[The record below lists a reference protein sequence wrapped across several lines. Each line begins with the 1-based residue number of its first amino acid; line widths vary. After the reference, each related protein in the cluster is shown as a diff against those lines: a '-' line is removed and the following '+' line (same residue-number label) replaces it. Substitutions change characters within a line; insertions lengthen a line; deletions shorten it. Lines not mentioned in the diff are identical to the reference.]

1 MPYFSGEKM
10 TGGYGGPDIINS
22 CSINVNKG
30 EIVTILGPNGAGKST
45 AMKAMLGMLNLHQG
59 KVTFNDTD
67 ISNLSPQ
74 DRVRKGI
81 SFVPQTRNVFTGMS
95 VEENLEMG
103 AYIRDENFQDTL
115 NEIYKLFPILKE
127 KRKQFAGE
135 LSGGQ
140 RQQVAL
146 GRALMIKPS
155 VLMLDEPT
163 AGVDVELRKNLWENM
178 KSLNNQGVTIILTTH
193 YLEEAEEMCTRIGI
207 LNKGNLVALDSTKNL
222 LNKIQTKKVTL
233 KIDKKIEI
241 KKKLDFGVA
250 DVVVAI
256 PNDWIDVQTVAD
268 LEEVSFDFRDK
279 KNTSLRVATKYPNL
293 TNNFLVSKGITQY
306 KLVPSL
312 GATETYPFI
321 GSAEIITDITS
332 TGKTLKDNNLRVLK
346 DGCILNSQACL
357 LISKKKAATLR
368 PFLNS
373 LI

>member
-10 TGGYGGPDIINS
+10 TGGYGGADIINS

-45 AMKAMLGMLNLHQG
+45 AMKAMLGMLNLRQG

-81 SFVPQTRNVFTGMS
+81 SFVPQSKNVFTGMS

-115 NEIYKLFPILKE
+115 NEIYKLFPMLKE

-163 AGVDVELRKNLWENM
+163 AGVAPKVMDELFKHIIKVRETGVAILMVEQNARQALSIADRGYVLVTGEN
-178 KSLNNQGVTIILTTH
+178 KFSGTGK
-193 YLEEAEEMCTRIGI
+193 E
-207 LNKGNLVALDSTKNL
+207 L
-222 LNKIQTKKVTL
+222 LN
-233 KIDKKIEI
+233 D
-241 KKKLDFGVA
+241 
-250 DVVVAI
+250 
-256 PNDWIDVQTVAD
+256 P
-268 LEEVSFDFRDK
+268 EVRRSF
-279 KNTSLRVATKYPNL
+279 
-293 TNNFLVSKGITQY
+293 
-306 KLVPSL
+306 L
-312 GATETYPFI
+312 G
-321 GSAEIITDITS
+321 G
-332 TGKTLKDNNLRVLK
+332 
-346 DGCILNSQACL
+346 
-357 LISKKKAATLR
+357 
-368 PFLNS
+368 
-373 LI
+373 